1 MDKTE
6 EPHIMTDKKP
16 LKIYLAAPRGFCA
29 GVDRAIQIVE
39 LALKKYGAPVYV
51 RHEIVHNKFV
61 VENLKAK
68 GAIFVDEL
76 NEIPDDGQPVIFSAH
91 GVPKKVPEK
100 AAARNMFYIDAT
112 CPLVQEIH
120 DEVEK
125 LSTDGRQIII
135 IGDHGHDEVVGI
147 MSHADNPI
155 VVATPEEA
163 HALRKM
169 KRAGVVSQSTQTIEN
184 VQAII
189 NILMTKVFDLHF
201 INTICFPTK
210 RNQEQIKELAAE
222 SDVMLIIG
230 SFTSANSKRLTELAV
245 AINPNTYQV
254 TCADEIEPGW
264 FDEAEKVGV
273 SAGASTPDYL
283 IDEVHEKLKA
293 HSPVT
298 EEVF

>member
-1 MDKTE
+1 MKITIARDAGYCFGVRDAVNLAYETAE
-6 EPHIMTDKKP
+6 E
-16 LKIYLAAPRGFCA
+16 RG
-29 GVDRAIQIVE
+29 D
-39 LALKKYGAPVYV
+39 VYMLGD
-51 RHEIVHNKFV
+51 IVHNERV
-61 VENLKAK
+61 VEDLAEAGTK
-68 GAIFVDEL
+68 VVESLD
-76 NEIPDDGQPVIFSAH
+76 EIPDDRPVLFRAH
-91 GVPKKVPEK
+91 GTAENVWEAAKEK
-100 AAARNMFYIDAT
+100 DIDIVDAT

-155 VVATPEEA
+155 
-163 HALRKM
+163 
-169 KRAGVVSQSTQTIEN
+169 
-184 VQAII
+184 
-189 NILMTKVFDLHF
+189 DF

-222 SDVMLIIG
+222 SDVMIIIG

-245 AINPNTYQV
+245 EINPSTYQV